1 MAPPALVLGVSLSGS
16 SLQSHG
22 MVRVTVFEGAA
33 AAAVMVGWIMSCIFV
48 DLTAEMRI

>member
-22 MVRVTVFEGAA
+22 MVRVTIFEGAA
-33 AAAVMVGWIMSCIFV
+33 GMVGWIMSCIFV